1 MSNSNGR
8 MLASGLAAA
17 CAFSTVPLF
26 VGPSAPSRMTMETE
40 TQGLRGRSG
49 APSQEQHSTSMVF
62 ATAALGV
69 SAAAATSAAL
79 GRRSK
84 AAPRAQRVVRPAT
97 ETFQQLA
104 MKFPTPYELIADTND
119 TQKKADIICTIGP
132 KSWDPEV
139 LVELMKEGMT
149 IIRCN
154 MSHGD
159 HEEQSMKLA
168 NLQKAYEIAPE
179 FKGKVTVLMDTRGPE
194 IRTGTFEVYNSK
206 KELKA
211 GQDFK
216 LVTDYSLKGDE
227 NMVAITYK
235 ELPGSVKPGQRILVQ
250 DGTLVLTVTEAG
262 PDFVMCKVA
271 NSCKLGEKKNVNVPG
286 VKVDIPVVGER
297 EIFDIK
303 DWAVP
308 NDADYI
314 ALSFV
319 QSAQD
324 VKDCRSHC
332 GGKPIKIISKI
343 ENVEG
348 LKNFDEILA
357 ESDGIMV
364 ARGDLGMEIP
374 MEKVWM
380 AQKMM
385 IQKTKAAGKFPI
397 CATEMLASMEDKP
410 FPTRAEACDVAN
422 AILDGAGA
430 VMLSSESAMG
440 KFPVDTVR
448 TMRRIVEEAEHAMS

>member
-1 MSNSNGR
+1 MSNSSGR
-8 MLASGLAAA
+8 VLASGLAAA
-17 CAFSTVPLF
+17 CAFSAVPLF
-26 VGPSAPSRMTMETE
+26 VSPSTPARTT
-40 TQGLRGRSG
+40 TRTDRLRGQSR
-49 APSQEQHSTSMVF
+49 PSPEQPSTSMS
-62 ATAALGV
+62 AAIAALGV
-69 SAAAATSAAL
+69 SAAAASVSAM
-79 GRRSK
+79 GRRTQ
-84 AAPRAQRVVRPAT
+84 AAPRASRVVRLAS
-97 ETFQQLA
+97 ENFQQTA
-104 MKFPTPYELIADTND
+104 MKCPTPYELIADTNEK
-119 TQKKADIICTIGP
+119 QKKADIICTIGP

-168 NLQKAYEIAPE
+168 NLQKAYELAPE
-179 FKGKVTVLMDTRGPE
+179 FKGKVKILMDTRGPE

-211 GQDFK
+211 GQEFK

-250 DGTLVLTVTEAG
+250 DGTVVLTVTEAG
-262 PDFVMCKVA
+262 DDFVMCKVA
-271 NSCKLGEKKNVNVPG
+271 NNAKLGEKKNVNVPG
-286 VKVDIPVVGER
+286 VKVDIPVVGDR
-297 EIFDIK
+297 EIIDIEQ
-303 DWAVP
+303 WAVP

-324 VKDCRSHC
+324 VKDCRKHC
-332 GGKPIKIISKI
+332 GDKPIKIISKI

-374 MEKVWM
+374 MEKIFM

-385 IQKTKAAGKFPI
+385 LQKTKAAGKFAV

-440 KFPVDTVR
+440 KFPVETVR
-448 TMRRIVEEAEHAMS
+448 TMRRIVEEAEHAMV

>member
-1 MSNSNGR
+1 MPQAT
-8 MLASGLAAA
+8 AS
-17 CAFSTVPLF
+17 TPIF
-26 VGPSAPSRMTMETE
+26 VLTAG
-40 TQGLRGRSG
+40 
-49 APSQEQHSTSMVF
+49 
-62 ATAALGV
+62 AALG
-69 SAAAATSAAL
+69 AAALASAGLRVRAAVA
-79 GRRSK
+79 RR
-84 AAPRAQRVVRPAT
+84 AT
-97 ETFQQLA
+97 ESFQQLP
-104 MKFPTPYELIADTND
+104 MSFPAKYEDIASTNPVE
-119 TQKKADIICTIGP
+119 KKTDIICTIGP

-139 LVELMKEGMT
+139 LVKLIESGMNVM
-149 IIRCN
+149 RCN

-168 NLQKAYEIAPE
+168 NLEKVYEMKPE
-179 FKGKVTVLMDTRGPE
+179 FRGKIKILMDTRGPE

-211 GQDFK
+211 GQELK
-216 LVTDYSLKGDE
+216 LVTDYSVKGDE
-227 NMVAITYK
+227 SMVAITYK
-235 ELPGSVKPGQRILVQ
+235 QLPKDVKPGQQILVQ
-250 DGTLVLTVTEAG
+250 DGTVVLEVLSAG
-262 PDFVMCKVA
+262 DDFVMCKVL
-271 NSCKLGEKKNVNVPG
+271 NDCKLGEKKNVNVPG
-286 VKVDIPVVGER
+286 VKVEIPVVGER
-297 EIFDIK
+297 EIKDIEG
-303 DWAVP
+303 WAVP
-308 NDADYI
+308 NNADYI

-324 VKDCRSHC
+324 VIDCRSHC

-374 MEKVWM
+374 MEKIFM

-385 IQKTKAAGKFPI
+385 ISKCKAAGKYVVT
-397 CATEMLASMEDKP
+397 ATEMLASMEDKP

-422 AILDGAGA
+422 AVLDGSSA

-440 KFPVDTVR
+440 DFPVETVT
-448 TMRRIVEEAEHAMS
+448 TMRRIVEEAEMALAPELVGA

>member
-1 MSNSNGR
+1 M
-8 MLASGLAAA
+8 
-17 CAFSTVPLF
+17 TVQ
-26 VGPSAPSRMTMETE
+26 TE
-40 TQGLRGRSG
+40 AQGLRGRSG

-84 AAPRAQRVVRPAT
+84 AAPRALRVVRPAS

-119 TQKKADIICTIGP
+119 KQKKADIICTIGP

-168 NLQKAYEIAPE
+168 NLEKAYEMAPE
-179 FKGKVTVLMDTRGPE
+179 FKGTVKILMDTRGPE

-216 LVTDYSLKGDE
+216 LVCDDYSMKGDE
-227 NMVAITYK
+227 SAVAITYS
-235 ELPGSVKPGQRILVQ
+235 ELPGSVKSGQRILIM
-250 DGTLVLTVTEAG
+250 DGTVVLEVKEPG
-262 PDFVMCKVA
+262 EGFVMCKVV
-271 NSCKLGEKKNVNVPG
+271 NDCKLGEKKNVNVPG
-286 VKVDIPVVGER
+286 VKVNLPVVDER
-297 EIFDIK
+297 EIKDIV

-319 QSAQD
+319 QSPDD
-324 VKDCRSHC
+324 VKECRKHC
-332 GGKPIKIISKI
+332 ADKPIKIISKI

-348 LKNFDEILA
+348 LKNFDAILA

-374 MEKVWM
+374 MEKIFM

-385 IQKTKAAGKFPI
+385 LAKTKAAGKFAV
-397 CATEMLASMEDKP
+397 CATEMLASMEEKP
-410 FPTRAEACDVAN
+410 FPTRAEACYVAN
-422 AILDGAGA
+422 AVLDGADV
-430 VMLSSESAMG
+430 VMLSSEVAMG
-440 KFPVDTVR
+440 DFPVVTVN
-448 TMRRIVEEAEHAMS
+448 TMRRICEEAESAMVKEPVP

>member
-1 MSNSNGR
+1 MPESSMSV
-8 MLASGLAAA
+8 AA
-17 CAFSTVPLF
+17 TI
-26 VGPSAPSRMTMETE
+26 G
-40 TQGLRGRSG
+40 
-49 APSQEQHSTSMVF
+49 
-62 ATAALGV
+62 ATAAV
-69 SAAAATSAAL
+69 ASAAAGLSRRKATNSRL
-79 GRRSK
+79 VPCRS
-84 AAPRAQRVVRPAT
+84 T
-97 ETFQQLA
+97 ETYQQNAFSCPSLG
-104 MKFPTPYELIADTND
+104 EHIADTNEK
-119 TQKKADIICTIGP
+119 QKKADIICTIGP
-132 KSWDPEV
+132 KSWDPPV
-139 LVELMKEGMT
+139 LVELMKAGMT

-168 NLQKAYEIAPE
+168 NLEKAYELAPE
-179 FKGKVTVLMDTRGPE
+179 FKGKIKVLMDTRGPE

-216 LVTDYSLKGDE
+216 LVTDYTVKGDE
-227 NMVAITYK
+227 SMVAITYK
-235 ELPGSVKPGQRILVQ
+235 QLPSSVKPGQRILVQ
-250 DGTLVLTVTEAG
+250 DGTIVLHVTECG
-262 PDFVMCKVA
+262 EDFVMCKVA
-271 NSCKLGEKKNVNVPG
+271 NSGKLGEKKNVNVPG

-297 EIFDIK
+297 EVTDIV

-308 NDADYI
+308 NNADYI

-319 QSAQD
+319 QSAND
-324 VKDCRSHC
+324 VKECRKHC
-332 GGKPIKIISKI
+332 GDKPIKIISKI

-348 LKNFDEILA
+348 LKMFDEILA

-374 MEKVWM
+374 MEKIWM

-385 IQKTKAAGKFPI
+385 IKKCNAAGKFAV

-422 AILDGAGA
+422 AILDGADA

-440 KFPVDTVR
+440 KFPVETVN
-448 TMRRIVEEAEHAMS
+448 TMRRIVEEAEHAMAPAPAMA

>member
-1 MSNSNGR
+1 M
-8 MLASGLAAA
+8 
-17 CAFSTVPLF
+17 TVQ
-26 VGPSAPSRMTMETE
+26 TE
-40 TQGLRGRSG
+40 AQGLRGRSG

-84 AAPRAQRVVRPAT
+84 AAPRASRVVRPAT

-119 TQKKADIICTIGP
+119 KQKKADIICTIGP

-139 LVELMKEGMT
+139 LVELMKAGMNV
-149 IIRCN
+149 IRCN

-168 NLQKAYEIAPE
+168 NLEKAYEIAPE
-179 FKGKVTVLMDTRGPE
+179 FKGKVKVLMDTRGPE

-250 DGTLVLTVTEAG
+250 DGTCVLTVTEAG

-271 NSCKLGEKKNVNVPG
+271 NNCKLGEKKNVNVPG
-286 VKVDIPVVGER
+286 VKVDIPV
-297 EIFDIK
+297 
-303 DWAVP
+303 
-308 NDADYI
+308 
-314 ALSFV
+314 
-319 QSAQD
+319 
-324 VKDCRSHC
+324 
-332 GGKPIKIISKI
+332 
-343 ENVEG
+343 
-348 LKNFDEILA
+348 
-357 ESDGIMV
+357 
-364 ARGDLGMEIP
+364 
-374 MEKVWM
+374 
-380 AQKMM
+380 
-385 IQKTKAAGKFPI
+385 
-397 CATEMLASMEDKP
+397 
-410 FPTRAEACDVAN
+410 
-422 AILDGAGA
+422 
-430 VMLSSESAMG
+430 
-440 KFPVDTVR
+440 
-448 TMRRIVEEAEHAMS
+448 